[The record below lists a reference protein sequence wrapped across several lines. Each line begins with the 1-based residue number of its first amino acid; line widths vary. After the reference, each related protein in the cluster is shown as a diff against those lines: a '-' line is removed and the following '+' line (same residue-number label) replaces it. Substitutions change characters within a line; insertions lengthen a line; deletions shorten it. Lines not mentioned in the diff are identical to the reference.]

1 MNAYIMNIAFRV
13 DASSQIGTGHFM
25 RCLTLADVLS
35 QRGAQI
41 RFISRHL
48 LEHLQGLLLNKGYE
62 FMTLESQAHEE
73 DDDLAHSHWLGTTQ
87 QYDADEVLQLLSDR
101 IWDWLVVD
109 HYALDARWES
119 LLRKSAKR
127 LMVIDDLAD
136 RMHDCDILLDQNYYA
151 DMETRYTGKVP
162 VNCQLLLGPHYALLR
177 EEFRQWRQ
185 QVRPRTGPVKS
196 ILVFFGGVD
205 VDNFTGLTIEA
216 LAGLGL
222 SGLHIDVVIG
232 AQHPFREQIE
242 SDCSDHKFYCYV
254 QTDRM
259 AELMAKTDLAIGAG
273 GSATW
278 ERCCLGL
285 PALAISTA
293 SNQSKQVAD
302 AGSCGLLYAPE
313 INDNIKTFINRHLP
327 ALIDNSNLIKFISN
341 NDLQAVDGKGVSRVI
356 RNLGCSGIEM
366 RVAGKGDSEKIFEW
380 RNHPKIRAVS
390 RNREVISWEDH
401 GKWFA
406 KVLSSPDNVLLI
418 GYSNSEP
425 VGVVRFDN
433 KDDEAEVSIYLVPGL
448 KESGVGGDLLQCAEH
463 WFSIHYPEIR
473 KIVACVLGDN
483 GRSNHLFLGAGYRVE
498 STSYIKEL
506 A

>member
-1 MNAYIMNIAFRV
+1 MNIAFRV

-25 RCLTLADVLS
+25 RCLTLADALS

-62 FMTLESQAHEE
+62 FMMLESQANENV
-73 DDDLAHSHWLGTTQ
+73 DGLAHSHWLGTTQ
-87 QYDADEVLQLLSDR
+87 QYDADESRQLLSDR

-109 HYALDARWES
+109 HYALDLHWES
-119 LLRKSAKR
+119 VLRKSTKG

-151 DMETRYTGKVP
+151 DKETRYTGKVP
-162 VNCQLLLGPHYALLR
+162 ANCQLLLGPHYALLR
-177 EEFRQWRQ
+177 EEFPNCRQ
-185 QVRPRTGPVKS
+185 QVKPRTGPVKS

-205 VDNFTGLTIEA
+205 SDNFTGLTIEA
-216 LAGLGL
+216 LAGLGM

-232 AQHPFREQIE
+232 AQHPYREQIE
-242 SDCSDHKFYCYV
+242 SACSEYLLSCYV

-259 AELMAKTDLAIGAG
+259 AELMAKADLAIGAG

-285 PALAISTA
+285 PAFAISTA

-302 AGSCGLLYAPE
+302 AASCGLLYAPE
-313 INDNIKTFINRHLP
+313 INGDLKTFINRHLP

>member
-1 MNAYIMNIAFRV
+1 MNIAFRV
-13 DASSQIGTGHFM
+13 DASLQIGTGHVM
-25 RCLTLADVLS
+25 RCLTLADALKQPGVL
-35 QRGAQI
+35 I
-41 RFISRHL
+41 RFISRSLPDYMKGMLKQH
-48 LEHLQGLLLNKGYE
+48 GYE
-62 FMTLESQAHEE
+62 LSMLKAASMESI
-73 DDDLAHSHWLGTTQ
+73 DDDLPHSDWLGSNQ
-87 QYDADEVLQLLSDR
+87 KSDAKATAHVLSDR
-101 IWDWLVVD
+101 TWDWLVVD
-109 HYALDARWES
+109 HYALDLRWES
-119 LLRKSAKR
+119 KLRKTVQR
-127 LMVIDDLAD
+127 ILVIDDIAD
-136 RMHDCDILLDQNYYA
+136 RLHDCDILLDQNYYA
-151 DMETRYTGKVP
+151 DKETRYTGKVP
-162 VNCQLLLGPHYALLR
+162 ASCKLLLGPNYALLR
-177 EEFRQWRQ
+177 DEFRQWHQ
-185 QVRPRTGPVKS
+185 KIMLRTGPVKR
-196 ILVFFGGVD
+196 ILVFFGGID
-205 VDNFTGLTIEA
+205 LDNYTGLTIEA

-232 AQHPFREQIE
+232 AEHPYREQIE
-242 SDCSDHKFYCYV
+242 SACSEYFFSCYV

-259 AELMAKTDLAIGAG
+259 AELMAVADLAIGAG
-273 GSATW
+273 GSAIW

-285 PALAISTA
+285 PAFAISTA

-302 AGSCGLLYAPE
+302 AASCGLLYAPE
-313 INDNIKTFINRHLP
+313 INGDLKTFINRHLP